1 MNNSKFCKI
10 VYTILA
16 SMVSVAAVN
25 LTLSLVPR
33 YDEMSAPR
41 PVMHISDCTVN
52 LGEISPSEFRDV
64 SFLIENKGTRRLV
77 LNHFTC
83 GCGEPKR
90 YPILVQAGKTN
101 NVTVHFE
108 ANQEFGPMEQTVSF
122 TTNDEA
128 KPRVDL
134 TVIAMVT
141 EK

>member
-1 MNNSKFCKI
+1 
-10 VYTILA
+10 
-16 SMVSVAAVN
+16 MVIVAAVN
-25 LTLSLVPR
+25 LTLSLVPQ
-33 YDEMSAPR
+33 YNEVSAPR
-41 PVMHISDCTVN
+41 ALMHISDCTVD
-52 LGEISPSEFRDV
+52 LGELSPSELRDV
-64 SFLIENKGTRRLV
+64 SFLIENKGTRRLI
-77 LNHFTC
+77 LNHVGC

-101 NVTVHFE
+101 NVMVHFE
-108 ANQEFGPMEQTVSF
+108 ANQEFGPMERIVSF